1 MHSNIQVRI
10 ARPLIV
16 LLVVICSLVSAA
28 SAEWK
33 EKMLYSFQGG
43 PYGHDGDEPAGG
55 VVFDKA
61 GNVYGATWYGGSSGC
76 GTAYRL
82 APPAQKITR
91 WTETLLH
98 VFNGPDGCYPSGG
111 LIADGAGNFYGVTG
125 EGGIISCLHV
135 GCGAVYELSPP
146 TQKGGAWTETVR
158 YRFQGG
164 QDGVFPYGALVFDS
178 VGNLYGA
185 TLLGG
190 GKGTTCNPGYGGCGT
205 VFELSPPK
213 AKDGKWTEKVLH
225 RFAGI
230 ASGKNY
236 GDGAEPNGGLVLDS
250 EGALYGTTQIGGAH
264 VCGSDGCGTAFAL
277 TPPTKKGEAWR
288 EKILHRFGLAGN
300 DGYFP
305 IDSPLIVDAKGSL
318 YGTTVS
324 GGSGSCVAGCG
335 TVYQLTP
342 AKSGVWIEALLY
354 SFQGAADGEAP
365 VAPVTLDGSGNL
377 YGTAGGDGGID
388 SWGTVFKLAPPA
400 ENAPEWSLT
409 VLHSFT
415 GPPDGASPAAPLMF
429 RAGAVF
435 STTTQGGTGRSC
447 KGNCGTLFK
456 IWPQ

>member
-16 LLVVICSLVSAA
+16 LLVVICSLVSTA

-61 GNVYGATWYGGSSGC
+61 GNVYGASWYGGSSGC

-82 APPAQKITR
+82 APPPQKITR
-91 WTETLLH
+91 WAETLLH

-146 TQKGGAWTETVR
+146 TQKGGAWTETVL

-178 VGNLYGA
+178 AGNLYGA

-190 GKGTTCNPGYGGCGT
+190 GKGSTCNPGYGGCGT
-205 VFELSPPK
+205 VFKLSPPK

-236 GDGAEPNGGLVLDS
+236 GDGAEPNGGLALDS
-250 EGALYGTTQIGGAH
+250 EGALYGTTQIGGAD
-264 VCGSDGCGTAFAL
+264 VCSDSGCGTVFSL
-277 TPPTKKGEAWR
+277 VPPTTNGGAWQ
-288 EKILHRFGLAGN
+288 EKILIRFGLAGN
-300 DGYFP
+300 DGETP
-305 IDSPLIVDAKGSL
+305 INSGVIFGAKGSI
-318 YGTTVS
+318 YGTAFW
-324 GGSGSCVAGCG
+324 GGSNGCG
-335 TVYQLTP
+335 GGGCGVVFRLTRGNSGRWVETV
-342 AKSGVWIEALLY
+342 LY
-354 SFQGAADGEAP
+354 SFQGGADGGGPTAP
-365 VAPVTLDGSGNL
+365 LTVDSSGNL
-377 YGTAGGDGGID
+377 YGSAGGDGGFS
-388 SWGTVFKLAPPA
+388 SWGTVFRLTPPVGTA
-400 ENAPEWSLT
+400 HEWGFS
-409 VLHSFT
+409 VLYSFA
-415 GPPDGASPAAPLMF
+415 GPPDGDTPDAPLIF
-429 RAGAVF
+429 RNGSLF
-435 STTTQGGTGRSC
+435 STTPNGGTGQKC
-447 KGNCGTLFK
+447 KGNCGTVFEV
-456 IWPQ
+456 WP